1 MSESPDSVTPD
12 PLGGP
17 ISRPDGDGLPPG
29 VGGERP
35 RPGPGD
41 AVDPGM
47 AGEGDVGQDVG
58 GGMAG
63 EG

>member
-1 MSESPDSVTPD
+1 MSESPDSPA

-17 ISRPDGDGLPPG
+17 MSRPDCDGLPPKTG
-29 VGGERP
+29 VERP

-47 AGEGDVGQDVG
+47 DGEGGDIGPDT